1 MSLSSFSKKC
11 LYLHSPKKKKKKKL
25 KKVLISIQ
33 SWIPLLPLFSVL
45 YCFSLKV
52 SYFIIQ
58 LLKKKV
64 FFIIFSDSVVDK
76 CLGVLRKCKS

>member
-11 LYLHSPKKKKKKKL
+11 LYLHSPKKKI

>member
-11 LYLHSPKKKKKKKL
+11 LYLRSPKKKLKKL
-25 KKVLISIQ
+25 KKVLIPIQ

-64 FFIIFSDSVVDK
+64 FFYNF
-76 CLGVLRKCKS
+76 LRFCG